1 MPRESQIEISLG
13 LGRAMRELKDSRVL
27 HCDSGHQW
35 LECIRDCGKDTG
47 ATSETQFVM
56 TD

>member
-35 LECIRDCGKDTG
+35 PECIRDCGKDTG
-47 ATSETQFVM
+47 ATSETHS
-56 TD
+56 